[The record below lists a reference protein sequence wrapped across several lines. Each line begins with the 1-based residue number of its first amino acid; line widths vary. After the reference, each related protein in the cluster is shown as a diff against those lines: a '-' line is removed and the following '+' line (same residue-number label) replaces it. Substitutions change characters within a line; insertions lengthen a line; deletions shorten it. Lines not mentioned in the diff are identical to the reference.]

1 VRVNDRLAA
10 AASIVVRH
18 AGAYTDL
25 IVSDVDAAG
34 QGLGRRLWAGA
45 ILAAGVAFAAA
56 MACVWVIAVTWDT
69 AARIW
74 AIAGLLALFAT
85 VAVIAYLELK
95 ALKAAP
101 SVLSRTARE
110 WEKDRVLLE
119 ELLTRVREAAP

>member
-1 VRVNDRLAA
+1 VYDRLAA

-56 MACVWVIAVTWDT
+56 MACVWVIAATWDT
-69 AARIW
+69 PGRIW
-74 AIAGLLALFAT
+74 AIAGLLALFAA
-85 VAVIAYLELK
+85 VAVVAYVELK

-101 SVLSRTARE
+101 RSVLSRTALE

-119 ELLTRVREAAP
+119 ELLTRVRDAAP

>member
-1 VRVNDRLAA
+1 MYDRLAA

-34 QGLGRRLWAGA
+34 QVFGRRLWAGA

-56 MACVWVIAVTWDT
+56 MACVWVIAITWDT
-69 AARIW
+69 PARIW
-74 AIAGLLALFAT
+74 AIAGLIAFFAV
-85 VAVIAYLELK
+85 VAVVAYVKLQ

-101 SVLSRTARE
+101 RSVLSKTARE
-110 WEKDRVLLE
+110 WDKDRVLLE

>member
-1 VRVNDRLAA
+1 VYDRLAA

-34 QGLGRRLWAGA
+34 QVFGRRLWAGA

-56 MACVWVIAVTWDT
+56 MACVWVIAITWDT
-69 AARIW
+69 PARIW
-74 AIAGLLALFAT
+74 AIAGLIAFFAV
-85 VAVIAYLELK
+85 VAVVAYVKLQ

-101 SVLSRTARE
+101 RSVLSKTARE
-110 WEKDRVLLE
+110 WDKDRVLLE

>member
-1 VRVNDRLAA
+1 VHDRLAA

-34 QGLGRRLWAGA
+34 QVFGRRLWAGA

-56 MACVWVIAVTWDT
+56 MACVWVIAITWDT
-69 AARIW
+69 PARIW
-74 AIAGLLALFAT
+74 AIAALLALFTA
-85 VAVIAYLELK
+85 VAVIAYVELK

-101 SVLSRTARE
+101 RSVLSRTARE

-119 ELLTRVREAAP
+119 ELLTRVREAAR

>member
-1 VRVNDRLAA
+1 VHDRLAA

-34 QGLGRRLWAGA
+34 QDLGRRLRAGA
-45 ILAAGVAFAAA
+45 ILVAGAVFAAA
-56 MACVWVIAVTWDT
+56 MACVGVIAITWDT
-69 AARIW
+69 PGRIW
-74 AIAGLLALFAT
+74 AIAGLLAVFAT
-85 VAVIAYLELK
+85 IAVIAYLHLK

-110 WEKDRVLLE
+110 WQKDRVLLE
-119 ELLTRVREAAP
+119 ELLARVREAAP

>member
-1 VRVNDRLAA
+1 VYDRLAA

-34 QGLGRRLWAGA
+34 QVFGRRLWAGA

-56 MACVWVIAVTWDT
+56 MACVWVIAISWDT
-69 AARIW
+69 PARIW
-74 AIAGLLALFAT
+74 AIAGLIALFAA
-85 VAVIAYLELK
+85 VAVIAYVELK

-101 SVLSRTARE
+101 RVLSRTARE

-119 ELLTRVREAAP
+119 ELLTRVRDAAP